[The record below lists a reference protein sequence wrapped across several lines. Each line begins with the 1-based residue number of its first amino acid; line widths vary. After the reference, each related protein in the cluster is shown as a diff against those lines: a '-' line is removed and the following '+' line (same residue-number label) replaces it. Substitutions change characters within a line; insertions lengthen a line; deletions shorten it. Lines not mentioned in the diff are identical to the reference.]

1 MIKNKSEQTGIVNR
15 WLPLAAFLTT
25 RCTHNWTRHYR
36 ATPTSVTKPA
46 GHGFPGRGS
55 PGNTSSAASKTNK
68 MNIYPKKYLNFTFSY
83 RNISFVVKFKTNTVG
98 RNAPLYFLPNKSCF
112 SNGCKLCTFLCDNI
126 SIQSFTFLLAMW
138 NQSWMGI
145 SQHRAIIC

>member
-68 MNIYPKKYLNFTFSY
+68 MNIYPKKILNFTFSY
-83 RNISFVVKFKTNTVG
+83 RNISFIVKFKTNTVG
-98 RNAPLYFLPNKSCF
+98 RNVPLYIHIHVFYQINHVFQMVANCAHSYVI
-112 SNGCKLCTFLCDNI
+112 TFLFKV
-126 SIQSFTFLLAMW
+126 SHS
-138 NQSWMGI
+138 S
-145 SQHRAIIC
+145 